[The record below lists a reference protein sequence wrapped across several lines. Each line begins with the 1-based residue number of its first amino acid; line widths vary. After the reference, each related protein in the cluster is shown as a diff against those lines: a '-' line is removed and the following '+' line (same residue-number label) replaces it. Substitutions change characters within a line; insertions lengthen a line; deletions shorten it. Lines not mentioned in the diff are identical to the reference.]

1 MKRGLIAAT
10 AVAGMLV
17 SVAACGSSDSKTAG
31 ASDFKGKKLIVWVM
45 DGSNPSQWTKQVS
58 EDFKKKTG
66 ATVEF
71 RVQQWNGIQ
80 QKLTT
85 ALSES
90 TPPDVVE
97 IGNTQTAAYAK
108 AGALADLGDLK
119 KEIGADWTDSFNK
132 AAMADGKQYALPWY
146 AGNRVVMYNKKIW
159 AQAGIKELPKTRAEL
174 FKAFDTIK
182 QKTDAEPLYL
192 PGQNWYF
199 FDGLTIGTGADLVK
213 KDGSKWVSNLGDP
226 KVSKAMDIYKQ
237 YQAFSTAPKN
247 KDEATPQQAEIFSKG
262 KTGAIIAMGY
272 EGPTAV
278 KANPAIKDDIGF
290 FPIPGE
296 TADKPEG
303 VFLGGSNFAVA
314 GGGQNQEL
322 AKEFLKV
329 ALSKKND
336 GQMVKEVGWSP
347 KSPDLA
353 SAAKGNPAAEAAA
366 PGAAK
371 SSGTTPLIPEWA
383 QVENTPNP
391 IKAYMTAVLNGKA
404 PADAAKDVE
413 GEINKRLSQK
423 Q

>member
-10 AVAGMLV
+10 AVAGMLM
-17 SVAACGSSDSKTAG
+17 SVAACGSSDGSGNG
-31 ASDFKGKKLIVWVM
+31 ADGFKGQKLTVWVM
-45 DGSNPSQWTKQVS
+45 SGSNPSQWTAQVS
-58 EDFKKKTG
+58 KEFEQKTG
-66 ATVEF
+66 ATVDF
-71 RVQQWNGIQ
+71 KVQQWDGIQ

-85 ALSES
+85 ALSEDS
-90 TPPDVVE
+90 PPDVVE

-108 AGALADLGDLK
+108 AGALLDLGDLK
-119 KEIGADWTDSFNK
+119 KQIGADWSDSFNK

-159 AQAGIKELPKTRAEL
+159 AKAGIKDLPTTRTEL

-182 QKTDAEPLYL
+182 KKTDAEPLYL

-213 KDGSKWVSNLGDP
+213 KSGGKWVSNLADP
-226 KVSKAMDIYKQ
+226 KVAKAMDIYKT
-237 YQAFSTAPKN
+237 YQSFSDAPKN
-247 KDEATPQQAEIFSKG
+247 KDEATPQQAEVFAKG

-272 EGPTAV
+272 EAATAV
-278 KANPAIKDDIGF
+278 KANPDIKQDIGF
-290 FPIPGE
+290 FTLPGE
-296 TADKPEG
+296 TAGKPEG

-314 GGGQNQEL
+314 GGSTEQDL

-336 GQMVKEVGWSP
+336 AQMVKEVGWSP

-366 PGAAK
+366 PAAAK
-371 SSGTTPLIPEWA
+371 SGGTTPLIPEWA
-383 QVENTPNP
+383 AVENVPNP
-391 IKAYMTAVLNGKA
+391 IKNYMTAVLNGQTA
-404 PADAAKDVE
+404 DDAAKAVE
-413 GEINKRLSQK
+413 PEINKRLAQ

>member
-10 AVAGMLV
+10 AVAGLLV
-17 SVAACGSSDSKTAG
+17 SVAACGSSDGKTG
-31 ASDFKGKKLIVWVM
+31 ADGKDKSLTVWVM
-45 DGSNPSQWTKQVS
+45 SGSNPAQWTKQVS
-58 EDFKKKTG
+58 DEFKKKTG
-66 ATVEF
+66 ATVKFE
-71 RVQQWNGIQ
+71 VQEWNGIQ

-85 ALSES
+85 ALSED

-108 AGALADLGDLK
+108 AGALLDVGDLK
-119 KEIGADWTDSFNK
+119 KEIGGDWSEAINS
-132 AAMADGKQYALPWY
+132 ASIVDGKQYALPWY

-159 AQAGIKELPKTRAEL
+159 KEAGITDLPKTRNEL
-174 FKAFDTIK
+174 FKAFETIGK
-182 QKTDAEPLYL
+182 KTDAEPLYL

-199 FDGLTIGTGADLVK
+199 FDGLTIGTGAELVK
-213 KDGSKWVSNLGDP
+213 KDGNKWVSNMADT

-237 YQAFSTAPKN
+237 YQAFSKAPKN
-247 KDEATPQQAEIFSKG
+247 KDEATPQQANVFAKG

-272 EGPTAV
+272 EAATAI
-278 KANPAIKDDIGF
+278 KANPAIKNDIGF
-290 FPIPGE
+290 FTIPGE

-314 GGGQNQEL
+314 GGSAKQDL
-322 AKEFLKV
+322 AKEFLKI

-336 GQMVKEVGWSP
+336 AQMVKEVGWTP

-353 SAAKGNPAAEAAA
+353 SAAKDNPAAAAAA
-366 PGAAK
+366 PAAQK
-371 SSGTTPLIPEWA
+371 SGGTTPLIPQWGA
-383 QVENTPNP
+383 VENVPNP
-391 IKAYMTAVLNGKA
+391 IKDYMTAVLNGKA

-413 GEINKRLSQK
+413 GEINKRLAQ

>member
-17 SVAACGSSDSKTAG
+17 SVAACGSSDNKAG
-31 ASDFKGKKLIVWVM
+31 ADGYKGQKLTVWVM
-45 DGSNPSQWTKQVS
+45 SGSNPAEWTKQVS
-58 EDFKKKTG
+58 AQFKKKTG

-71 RVQQWNGIQ
+71 KVQQWNGIQ
-80 QKLTT
+80 QKLST
-85 ALSES
+85 ALSED

-119 KEIGADWTDSFNK
+119 KDIGADWNASFNK

-159 AQAGIKELPKTRAEL
+159 AEAGLKDLPRTRNQL
-174 FKAFDTIK
+174 FKAFDAIK
-182 QKTDAEPLYL
+182 KKTDAEPLYL

-213 KDGSKWVSNLGDP
+213 KSGGKWVSNLGDP

-237 YQAFSTAPKN
+237 YQAFSDAPKN
-247 KDEATPQQAEIFSKG
+247 KDEATPQQAEVFAKG
-262 KTGAIIAMGY
+262 RTGAVIAMGY
-272 EGPTAV
+272 EAKTAIA
-278 KANPAIKDDIGF
+278 ANPKIKDDIGF
-290 FPIPGE
+290 FTIPGE
-296 TADKPEG
+296 TAAKPEG

-314 GGGQNQEL
+314 GMGKNQDL
-322 AKEFLKV
+322 AKEFLRI

-336 GQMVKEVGWSP
+336 GQMVKEVGWTP

-353 SAAKGNPAAEAAA
+353 DAAKGNPAAAAAA
-366 PGAAK
+366 PAAEK
-371 SSGTTPLIPEWA
+371 SAGTTPLIPQWA
-383 QVENTPNP
+383 AVENVPNP
-391 IKAYMTAVLNGKA
+391 IKNYMTSVLNGKT
-404 PADAAKDVE
+404 PAAAAKDIE
-413 GEINKRLSQK
+413 SEINARLAK